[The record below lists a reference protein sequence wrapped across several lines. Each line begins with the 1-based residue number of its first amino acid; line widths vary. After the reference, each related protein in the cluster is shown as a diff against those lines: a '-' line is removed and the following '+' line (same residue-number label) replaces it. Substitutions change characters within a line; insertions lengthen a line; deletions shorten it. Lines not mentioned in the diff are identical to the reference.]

1 MIAPLRLPE
10 THTSPQGR
18 RLREARRVAAAALL
32 DPQPQSS
39 ENAPGIP
46 AWRAWLFV
54 AWVAVVTGVYFASMI
69 GLL

>member
-10 THTSPQGR
+10 PHTSRRSR
-18 RLREARRVAAAALL
+18 RLHEAHHVVAAALL
-32 DPQPQSS
+32 DPQPESS
-39 ENAPGIP
+39 EKIRRIP